1 MSCELITLKLAVA
14 DTHAQEE
21 DYFASITVTVT
32 YNQTFSPPAPT
43 LFLFFFSPSTIHKSS
58 FQVQIKF
65 KGEKVKKVSWLA
77 VERGR
82 NNQGLQVCIY

>member
-1 MSCELITLKLAVA
+1 MSCELITPKLAVA

-32 YNQTFSPPAPT
+32 YNQTFSPPSPHP
-43 LFLFFFSPSTIHKSS
+43 FSLFFFSSTIHKSS

-65 KGEKVKKVSWLA
+65 KGEKVKKVS
-77 VERGR
+77 
-82 NNQGLQVCIY
+82 

>member
-1 MSCELITLKLAVA
+1 MSCELITPKLAVA

-32 YNQTFSPPAPT
+32 YNQTFFPLTPP
-43 LFLFFFSPSTIHKSS
+43 LFFSSFFFFPSTIHKSS

-65 KGEKVKKVSWLA
+65 KGEKVEKVS
-77 VERGR
+77 
-82 NNQGLQVCIY
+82 